1 METNPPQPFLPAAAM
16 ATTSAAGTSARRR
29 SVRSR
34 GGRKRRTIAAE
45 DTGGWASLPDDI
57 VRLVADRVL
66 IAGDVV
72 DYISIRAAC
81 SDWRASTDSP
91 LLGGH
96 RHHRS
101 SGWAALCDG
110 DAARPDDA
118 DEVAFFKPTTGR
130 HLRVRLRLRGSRI
143 VAFSAGLL
151 VLLHKRHT
159 TVQVLH
165 PFTRAVLL
173 DLPSLARAFRVVGG
187 TRVSLLRMNAAV
199 FTSPAA
205 TAAAS
210 AIDAIVAWFPGTRAV
225 LFAKPGDA
233 AWDAVVL
240 DIELHSVLAFRGGLY
255 ATTKTSTNILQVYPP
270 TYKNTFPVDTPIPDA
285 LGDPSSCLYFLVE
298 SEGRMLLAVR
308 HYAATP
314 TVHTAIKVFEV
325 DLDRRRLKLVRGI
338 GGRALVLG
346 TDRCL
351 SVSARDLPSI
361 SGNSVYSSSQYGVEC
376 FSIGGGPAGR
386 EWFAALR
393 SVRPFTIVDHLI
405 TYCNHLEWARG
416 LMFHEYQLI
425 PDCLVELKT
434 KIKKQDS
441 QLHIPIRE
449 PNKTTSKPSPA
460 NLAH

>member
-1 METNPPQPFLPAAAM
+1 METNPPQLFLPATAA
-16 ATTSAAGTSARRR
+16 ATSARRR

-34 GGRKRRTIAAE
+34 GARKRRRIAAE

-72 DYISIRAAC
+72 DYVSLRAAG

-91 LLGGH
+91 LLAGH
-96 RHHRS
+96 RHHPAR
-101 SGWAALCDG
+101 GWAALCDG

-118 DEVAFFKPTTGR
+118 DQVAFFKPATGR
-130 HLRVRLRLRGSRI
+130 RVRVRRLRLRGSRI

-173 DLPSLARAFRVVGG
+173 DLPSLATAFRLVGG
-187 TRVSLLRMNAAV
+187 TRDSLLRMNAAV
-199 FTSPAA
+199 FTTPTSTTTA
-205 TAAAS
+205 TTS
-210 AIDAIVAWFPGTRAV
+210 TIDAVVAWFPGTRAV
-225 LFAKPGDA
+225 LYAKPDDTAWNWEWDA
-233 AWDAVVL
+233 AVL
-240 DIELHSVLAFRGGLY
+240 DIHLHSVLAFRGGLY
-255 ATTKTSTNILQVYPP
+255 ATTKTSTNILQLYPP
-270 TYKNTFPVDTPIPDA
+270 TSNNTTFPVDTPIPDA

-298 SEGRMLLAVR
+298 CQGRMLLAVR

-314 TVHTAIKVFEV
+314 TVHTAVKVFQV

-338 GGRALVLG
+338 ADRALVLG
-346 TDRCL
+346 ADRCL
-351 SVSARDLPSI
+351 SVSAKDLPSI
-361 SGNSVYSSSQYGVEC
+361 SGNSVYCSSQYGVEC
-376 FSIGGGPAGR
+376 FSIGGGPAGH

-393 SVRPFTIVDHLI
+393 SVRPFTILDHLV

-449 PNKTTSKPSPA
+449 PDKKTTKPSPA
-460 NLAH
+460 AN